1 MRAEGKLK
9 WIGFSVFCGSDS
21 QLWVPEDDSPS
32 YIRDI
37 ICSKLADPGTN
48 TSLITCDLMPG

>member
-1 MRAEGKLK
+1 M
-9 WIGFSVFCGSDS
+9 FCGSDS

-48 TSLITCDLMPG
+48 TSLITCDLTPG